1 MYLNSIINHKYLK
14 NYFEQIPGFVL
25 ELCVRILIA
34 LLVLFVGTK
43 IIKLIRKIIKKAL
56 TRAGADVG
64 VIQFTDSFVRVGLL
78 ALLIF
83 TIASNFGVDA
93 TSIIA
98 VIGSAGVAIGLAL
111 QGSLSNLAGGVLI
124 LVLKPFKVGDYIKE
138 DTNKNEGVVSEISMF
153 YTKLTTYDGSVIVLP
168 NGTLANT
175 SLTNVTGTFKRKI
188 EVCFS
193 VSYDTDID
201 LVRSVLTEMLEKE
214 ETVLQ
219 EDDKQIFVSQFGESG
234 ISMVLKCYTKN
245 DDFWITKCKL
255 MEDTKKTLDKAG
267 IVMPFPQMEVKVKS

>member
-1 MYLNSIINHKYLK
+1 MDMKSFIDGKILKAYL
-14 NYFEQIPGFVL
+14 EQIPGFVL
-25 ELCVRILIA
+25 ELSVRILIA
-34 LLVLFVGTK
+34 LIVLFIGSKV
-43 IIKLIRKIIKKAL
+43 IKLIRKIIKKAL
-56 TRAGADVG
+56 TKAGAEVG
-64 VIQFTDSFVRVGLL
+64 VVQFMDSFVRIGLFI
-78 ALLIF
+78 LLIF

-93 TSIIA
+93 ASIIA
-98 VIGSAGVAIGLAL
+98 VLGSAGVAIGLAL

-124 LVLKPFKVGDYIKE
+124 LVLKPFKVGDYIRE
-138 DTNKNEGVVSEISMF
+138 DTNKNEGVVSEISLF

-193 VSYDTDID
+193 VSYDSDID
-201 LVRSVLTEMLEKE
+201 LVRSVLMEMLANE
-214 ETVLQ
+214 ESVLQ
-219 EDDKQIFVSQFGESG
+219 EDDKQVFVSQFGESG

-245 DDFWITKCKL
+245 DDFWMTKCKL

-267 IVMPFPQMEVKVKS
+267 IIIPFPQMEVKVKS

>member
-1 MYLNSIINHKYLK
+1 MNMKSFIDGKILKAYL
-14 NYFEQIPGFVL
+14 EQIPGFVL
-25 ELCVRILIA
+25 ELSVRILIA
-34 LLVLFVGTK
+34 LIVLFIGSKV
-43 IIKLIRKIIKKAL
+43 IKLIRKIIKKAL
-56 TRAGADVG
+56 TKAGAEVG
-64 VIQFTDSFVRVGLL
+64 VVQFMDSFVRIGLFV
-78 ALLIF
+78 LLIF

-93 TSIIA
+93 ASIIA
-98 VIGSAGVAIGLAL
+98 VLGSAGVAIGLAL

-124 LVLKPFKVGDYIKE
+124 LILKPFKVGDYIRE
-138 DTNKNEGVVSEISMF
+138 DTNKNEGVVSEISLF

-193 VSYDTDID
+193 VSYDSDID
-201 LVRSVLTEMLEKE
+201 LVRSVLMEMLANE
-214 ETVLQ
+214 ESVLQ
-219 EDDKQIFVSQFGESG
+219 EDDKQVFVSQFGESG

-245 DDFWITKCKL
+245 DDFWMTKCKL

-267 IVMPFPQMEVKVKS
+267 IIIPFPQMEVKVKS

>member
-1 MYLNSIINHKYLK
+1 MNMKSFIDGKILKAYL
-14 NYFEQIPGFVL
+14 EQIPGFVL
-25 ELCVRILIA
+25 ELSVRILIA
-34 LLVLFVGTK
+34 LIVLFIGSKV
-43 IIKLIRKIIKKAL
+43 IKLIRKIIKKAL
-56 TRAGADVG
+56 TKAGAEVG
-64 VIQFTDSFVRVGLL
+64 VVQFMDSFVRIGLFV
-78 ALLIF
+78 LLIF

-93 TSIIA
+93 ASIIA
-98 VIGSAGVAIGLAL
+98 VLGSAGVAIGLAL

-124 LVLKPFKVGDYIKE
+124 LVLKPFKVGDYIRE
-138 DTNKNEGVVSEISMF
+138 DTNKNEGVVSEISLF

-193 VSYDTDID
+193 VSYDSDID
-201 LVRSVLTEMLEKE
+201 LVRSVLMEMLANE
-214 ETVLQ
+214 ESVLQ
-219 EDDKQIFVSQFGESG
+219 EDDKQVFVSQFGESG

-245 DDFWITKCKL
+245 DDFWMTKCKL

-267 IVMPFPQMEVKVKS
+267 IIIPFPQMEVKVKS